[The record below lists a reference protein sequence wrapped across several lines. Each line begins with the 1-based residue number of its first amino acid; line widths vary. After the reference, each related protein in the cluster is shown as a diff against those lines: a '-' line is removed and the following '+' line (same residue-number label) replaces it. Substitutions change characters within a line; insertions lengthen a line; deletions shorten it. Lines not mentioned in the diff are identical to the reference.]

1 VINLRSTTATC
12 EHVPATVPKPR
23 SAVCEDCGSDFNLRM
38 CATCGYVGC
47 CESQLGHDRDHA
59 IAQGHPVIVSIPVG
73 QGFVWCYDHRAY
85 VG

>member
-1 VINLRSTTATC
+1 
-12 EHVPATVPKPR
+12 
-23 SAVCEDCGSDFNLRM
+23 M

-59 IAQGHPVIVSIPVG
+59 LAQGHPVIVSIPVG
-73 QGFVWCYDHRAY
+73 GGFVWCYDHRAY